1 MKLIEHPDGT
11 KIFRINHDEFAAIN
25 YAFYESIVFLGDCE
39 FNSRIGVAKDEAKSL
54 KEHIRNT
61 WVIRINEKELTAVC
75 NALNFSLEHIEDWEF
90 QTLVGVEKEEVRL
103 MLGELAQGE

>member
-1 MKLIEHPDGT
+1 MKLIEYPDGS
-11 KIFRINHDEFAAIN
+11 KAFHINQDEFAAIN
-25 YAFYESIVFLGDCE
+25 YALYESIEFVGDCE

-54 KEHIRNT
+54 KEQIRNT

-103 MLGELAQGE
+103 ILGKLAHV